1 VIKEIKMKKYYYSI
15 KQGRNPGIYTSWEEA
30 KAQVIGF
37 SGAVYKKF
45 EKFEDAKGF
54 LGEEP
59 KKKESNAKQI
69 ETIDSIKED
78 SNLKAYVDGSYD
90 LATGS
95 YSYGVVLIQ
104 DDFKETLSGREQD
117 LQMAVMRNV
126 AGEIKG
132 AMRAMEWAIEHDKKD
147 LQIYYD
153 YTGIEN
159 WAKGN
164 WKANKKG
171 TRDYQEYY
179 NSIKNKLNV
188 EFRKVKAHSGDKYND
203 EADQLAKDAI

>member
-1 VIKEIKMKKYYYSI
+1 MKKNYYSI
-15 KQGRNPGIYTSWEEA
+15 KNGRNPGIYTDWDTA

-37 SGAVYKKF
+37 SGAIYKKF
-45 EKFEDAKGF
+45 EKLEDAKAF
-54 LGEEP
+54 LGEET
-59 KKKESNAKQI
+59 KGKLV
-69 ETIDSIKED
+69 ED
-78 SNLKAYVDGSYD
+78 LEEEGSLKAFVDGSYD
-90 LATGS
+90 LETGS
-95 YSYGVVLIQ
+95 YSYGVVIIQ
-104 DDFKETLSGREQD
+104 DGFKETLSGREED
-117 LQMAVMRNV
+117 PQMAAMRNV

-132 AMRAMEWAIEHDKKD
+132 AMAAMEWAIENHKKN

-171 TRDYQEYY
+171 TIEYKDYY
-179 NSIKNKLNV
+179 NSIKDKLHV
-188 EFRKVKAHSGDKYND
+188 EFIKVKAHSGNQYND